1 MNVQRI
7 LTGVIGFPIVIALVV
22 LGNKYIFDI
31 VMAVIACIAI
41 HEYFKAVS
49 SEVKNLSWI
58 GYILAIG
65 IAVIHI
71 VNTKFALISLGILVP
86 SVLLL
91 LFLHIIISDM
101 KITLKDIAFSLLG
114 IMYVITFIMFIPL
127 IYGIG
132 DNTKLEFLKEN
143 SFVDLVVKN
152 FQNTIISGK
161 FLIWYVIFS
170 AWGSDTFAYTFGR
183 LIGKHK
189 FSKVSPNK
197 TIEGC
202 VAGVFGAVIL
212 SLIYTIILNNKFN
225 FGINYLIVVAMAI
238 ILCVIG
244 QIGDFA
250 ASTIKRHFD
259 IKDFSNIFPGHG
271 GMLDRIDSV
280 MFIAP
285 FAFCFFAFIL

>member
-1 MNVQRI
+1 MSLHEFYKAFR
-7 LTGVIGFPIVIALVV
+7 T
-22 LGNKYIFDI
+22 GNKANPID
-31 VMAVIACIAI
+31 
-41 HEYFKAVS
+41 
-49 SEVKNLSWI
+49 WI
-58 GYILAIG
+58 GHLAAAMIS
-65 IAVIHI
+65 IIHI
-71 VNTKFALISLGILVP
+71 VPSNWILKTIGLLLPV
-86 SVLLL
+86 SILL
-91 LFLHIIISDM
+91 LFLHVIITDL
-101 KITLKDIAFSLLG
+101 KIDIKDIAVTFFG
-114 IMYVITFIMFIPL
+114 ICYIAIFLMFIP
-127 IYGIG
+127 IIH
-132 DNTKLEFLKEN
+132 EN
-143 SFVDLVVKN
+143 LRN
-152 FQNTIISGK
+152 GK
-161 FLIWYVIFS
+161 FLIWYVFFT
-170 AWGSDTFAYTFGR
+170 AWGTDIFAYF
-183 LIGKHK
+183 IGKTLGKHH
-189 FSKVSPNK
+189 FTEVSPNK

-285 FAFCFFAFIL
+285 FAFCVFTFIL